1 MNKQRHIIISF
12 ILTSMMCLSLTC
24 SKLSAQENILFT
36 NYNNNKLFINPAF
49 SGSTPYMETAM
60 GYRKQ
65 WTGIDGAPKSAI
77 LSAHAP
83 INNRPVGVGAMI
95 YSNKIGILNETGFFA
110 NYAYKINMP
119 KSRVL
124 SLGFQA
130 GVVNKEVRWSEVTT
144 YDPNFTG
151 DDPSIPNMNISSI
164 APNFG
169 LGAYYTTPK
178 FHLGFSAPR
187 LLQNSYPHEK
197 SLSGNINFEFKDI
210 YFYINSGVLLN
221 INSEVQVAP
230 SILLFSSLNST
241 TNYHFFLNFTHIKGI
256 SAGGSFRSE
265 KYWSLNTGYEFNS
278 KLGISYSY
286 DNSFDK
292 LKRGDHTSH
301 EIFLNYK
308 ISLKKSSYTSP
319 RFF

>member
-1 MNKQRHIIISF
+1 MDKRRHIISIF
-12 ILTSMMCLSLTC
+12 ILTILICFSSTC
-24 SKLSAQENILFT
+24 TKLSAQENILFS
-36 NYNNNKLFINPAF
+36 NYNHNKLFINPAY
-49 SGSTPYMETAM
+49 SGSNPYMELAM
-60 GYRKQ
+60 GYHKQ

-83 INNRPVGVGAMI
+83 LNNSHVGLGAML

-110 NYAYKINMP
+110 NYAYKINMQ
-119 KSRVL
+119 KNRVF

-130 GVVNKEVRWSEVTT
+130 GLVNKEVRWSEVTT
-144 YDPNFTG
+144 YDPNFNG
-151 DDPSIPNMNISSI
+151 DDPSIPNMNVSSI
-164 APNFG
+164 TPNFG
-169 LGAYYTTPK
+169 LGAYYKTPK

-187 LLQNSYPHEK
+187 LLQNVYPHEK
-197 SLSGNINFEFKDI
+197 GLGKSINFEFKDI
-210 YFYINSGVLLN
+210 YFYLNSGLLIN
-221 INSEVQVAP
+221 INSEIQAAP

-241 TNYHFFLNFTHIKGI
+241 TNYSFNLNFSHTNGI
-256 SAGGSFRSE
+256 STGGSFRSE
-265 KYWSLNTGYEFNS
+265 KYWAINMGYEFDS

-286 DNSFDK
+286 ENSLDK

-301 EIFLNYK
+301 EIFINYK